1 FLTAKADIKDIAQGY
16 ASGGNDYLKKPFSLD
31 ELFLRVAELLKRNN
45 PSASSTNQIKIG
57 NYQFLINRQ
66 ELSCPD
72 GAIIKLSHK
81 ETQLLSMLLRNKNEV
96 LDRKAILISIWGDDS
111 FFNTRNMDVYIT
123 RLRNKLKKDPRVEIV
138 NIWGLGYKFIC

>member
-1 FLTAKADIKDIAQGY
+1 MVYRKPVKEEFCFKRFRTRSSSHY
-16 ASGGNDYLKKPFSLD
+16 PFSLD

-45 PSASSTNQIKIG
+45 PTPSSTDEIKIG

-66 ELSCPD
+66 ELSCSD
-72 GAIIKLSHK
+72 GATIKLSHK
-81 ETQLLSMLLRNKNEV
+81 ETQLLSLLLRHKNEV
-96 LDRKAILISIWGDDS
+96 LDRKTTLISIWGDDS

-138 NIWGLGYKFIC
+138 NIRGFGYKLIC